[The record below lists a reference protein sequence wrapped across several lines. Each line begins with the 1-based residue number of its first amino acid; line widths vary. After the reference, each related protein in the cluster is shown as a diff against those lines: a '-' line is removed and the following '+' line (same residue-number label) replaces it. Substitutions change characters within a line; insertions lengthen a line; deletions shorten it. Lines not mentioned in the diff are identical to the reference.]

1 MDRPGFLLLAS
12 LLAVV
17 VPSSVAAQPAAVQ
30 PTPRDE
36 RVSCDRTKTSEVVV
50 CGRSKQPY
58 RIDPSVLAANRAAEA
73 LPPKPPVT
81 GDVPEVGCAGPNCGG
96 GSYVPLVGMALTG
109 LRAAEL
115 AADGDDWREAFRTR
129 PDEYRAYE
137 AARAKKGGISIGI
150 VAGSR

>member
-1 MDRPGFLLLAS
+1 
-12 LLAVV
+12 
-17 VPSSVAAQPAAVQ
+17 
-30 PTPRDE
+30 
-36 RVSCDRTKTSEVVV
+36 
-50 CGRSKQPY
+50 
-58 RIDPSVLAANRAAEA
+58 
-73 LPPKPPVT
+73 
-81 GDVPEVGCAGPNCGG
+81 
-96 GSYVPLVGMALTG
+96 MALTG